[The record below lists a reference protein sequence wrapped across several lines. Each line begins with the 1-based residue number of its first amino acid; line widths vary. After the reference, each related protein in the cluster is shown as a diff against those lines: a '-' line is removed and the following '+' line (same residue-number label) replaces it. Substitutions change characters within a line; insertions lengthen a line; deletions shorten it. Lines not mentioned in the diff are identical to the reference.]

1 MSFTLLLNGGKGPNI
16 IPSRGLRH
24 GDPLS
29 PYLFIIGSEVLARM
43 INRSSAQRLINGIK
57 IAPSTLG
64 ISKLFYADDVL
75 LVCKAKHSE
84 INEIMNILGK
94 YCEWLGQQINFEKS
108 GVFASKGV
116 QSQFLN
122 QLRNQR
128 GFSQGSRYL
137 GVPLFLSSSK
147 KDFAYLKENLESKA
161 SSWKSKSLSWMG
173 RATLVKSIALATLLY
188 TMSCFLI
195 PKCLCEEMDSMLK
208 KILVEPI
215 KEFKPLFYSSSLGQS
230 MPIKIFGWPCFRHF
244 SNINMALLSK
254 FAWWI
259 LNQSNRP
266 CLPALIAKYKVRR
279 NWLNAEPSK
288 KASEAWK
295 SVESARHILVAGTC
309 KQVSNGES
317 ILMWEDPWV
326 PDLPN
331 YKLVPLSPENQ
342 SSCLVVSKLLT
353 PDKSRGDESKL
364 YELFIEDSA
373 KAIKKIPVKVSQ
385 REDNWLWLKSH
396 NGKHSVKLAYKE
408 ILALSDSIEPDQVK
422 PKIWK

>member
-1 MSFTLLLNGGKGPNI
+1 MYLYCEFHSFAKWGKGPKHHSFER
-16 IPSRGLRH
+16 PKTWGS
-24 GDPLS
+24 PT
-29 PYLFIIGSEVLARM
+29 PYLFIIGSEVLAKT

-75 LVCKAKHSE
+75 LVCKAKHSG

-94 YCEWLGQQINFEKS
+94 YCEWSGQQINFEKS
-108 GVFASKGV
+108 RVFPSKGV

-128 GFSQGSRYL
+128 GLSQGTRYL
-137 GVPLFLSSSK
+137 GVPLFLSSSKK

-195 PKCLCEEMDSMLK
+195 PKCLCKEMDSMLK
-208 KILVEPI
+208 KFWWSPS
-215 KEFKPLFYSSSLGQS
+215 KNSNRYFTPLAWDNLCQSKYLG
-230 MPIKIFGWPCFRHF
+230 GLGFRHF

-254 FAWWI
+254 VAWWI

-266 CLPALIAKYKVRR
+266 CVPALIAKYKVRR

-288 KASEAWK
+288 KAS
-295 SVESARHILVAGTC
+295 
-309 KQVSNGES
+309 
-317 ILMWEDPWV
+317 
-326 PDLPN
+326 
-331 YKLVPLSPENQ
+331 
-342 SSCLVVSKLLT
+342 
-353 PDKSRGDESKL
+353 
-364 YELFIEDSA
+364 
-373 KAIKKIPVKVSQ
+373 
-385 REDNWLWLKSH
+385 
-396 NGKHSVKLAYKE
+396 
-408 ILALSDSIEPDQVK
+408 
-422 PKIWK
+422 